1 MLDHKKVQE
10 GLTGVSRTALISDV
24 VGLHRKGQHYL
35 RCAKT
40 PMTPSL
46 SSPSSLAMG
55 HTC

>member
-1 MLDHKKVQE
+1 MSDHKKVQE

-24 VGLHRKGQHYL
+24 VGLDRKGRHYL
-35 RCAKT
+35 RSAKT